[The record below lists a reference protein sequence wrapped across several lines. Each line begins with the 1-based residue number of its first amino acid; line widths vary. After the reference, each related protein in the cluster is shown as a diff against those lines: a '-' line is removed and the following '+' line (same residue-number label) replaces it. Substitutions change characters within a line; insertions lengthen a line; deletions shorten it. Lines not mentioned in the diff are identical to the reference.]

1 MFRLFHAPVALG
13 ALAFAAL
20 AAAPATATIPTYPNP
35 GVEAPVTYTFF
46 TAAGNSQLRTWF
58 AGKGSAVYTVRL
70 GAMVN
75 GVDRG
80 FGFDNQSATLGQ
92 YHSFGDVNPGDIIN
106 FYVFVTN
113 TGNTW
118 NTDTSLN
125 SDGIRHFY
133 FHPGYPGGDYGIPSG
148 SYFGAEDLAGG
159 GDFNY
164 TDMQFIARTGALPEP
179 ATWAMLILGFG
190 VVGGA
195 MRRRQRVRV
204 RFA

>member
-35 GVEAPVTYTFF
+35 GVENPAMYSFVAF
-46 TAAGNSQLRTWF
+46 GNSQLRTWF
-58 AGKGSAVYTVRL
+58 AGKGSAAYTVRL
-70 GAMVN
+70 GAIVN

-92 YHSFGDVNPGDIIN
+92 YHSFGDVNPGDTIE

-118 NTDTSLN
+118 NSNVSLN
-125 SDGIRHFY
+125 SDGKEHFY
-133 FHPGYPGGDYGIPSG
+133 FQPGYPGGDYGIPSG
-148 SYFGAEDLAGG
+148 SYIGVEDLNGG

-164 TDMQFIARTGALPEP
+164 TDMQFIVRTGALPEP

-204 RFA
+204 HFA